1 MAILLNMEKQDRA
14 FTIASDMVKLLITLS
29 TGVITFTVTFC
40 KTFLGSISGV
50 YSIGW
55 LLASWIILVLSMILG
70 FLTLGAMVGN
80 LSKTNKSNV
89 KTEEAKDSEGE
100 NFEGVYSSNITVL
113 EFLQMVA
120 FVVGVTFVFI
130 FGYHNL
136 TIKETP
142 TKENITEFRMLEKK
156 SYSLLDSLKTDTR
169 RIQRANALR
178 HKVIK
183 SFRKNTQKEYKNLIF
198 LLVGD

>member
-1 MAILLNMEKQDRA
+1 
-14 FTIASDMVKLLITLS
+14 
-29 TGVITFTVTFC
+29 
-40 KTFLGSISGV
+40 
-50 YSIGW
+50 
-55 LLASWIILVLSMILG
+55 MILG

-100 NFEGVYSSNITVL
+100 NIEGVYSSNITVL

-120 FVVGVTFVFI
+120 FVVGVIFVFI

-156 SYSLLDSLKTDTR
+156 SYSLLDSLKTDT
-169 RIQRANALR
+169 IIISN
-178 HKVIK
+178 K
-183 SFRKNTQKEYKNLIF
+183 
-198 LLVGD
+198 